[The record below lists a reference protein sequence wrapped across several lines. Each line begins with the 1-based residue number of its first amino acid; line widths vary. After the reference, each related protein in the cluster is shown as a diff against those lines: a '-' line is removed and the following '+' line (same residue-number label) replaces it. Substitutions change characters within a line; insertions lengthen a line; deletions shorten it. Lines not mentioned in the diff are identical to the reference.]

1 MARGFNGMP
10 GGNMQALL
18 KQAQKMQQDMQKAQA
33 EVESFEAEGSAGG
46 AVKCVVNG
54 KYEVLSVS
62 ISPEAVNPSDVEVLQ
77 DMIQLAFTDALQ
89 KVKQHSDAKL
99 SQVTGGMNLP
109 GMF

>member
-1 MARGFNGMP
+1 MARGFNGFP

-33 EVESFEAEGSAGG
+33 EVESFEAEGAAGG
-46 AVKCVVNG
+46 AVKCTING

-62 ISPEAVNPSDVEVLQ
+62 ISPEAMDASDVEVLQ
-77 DMIQLAFTDALQ
+77 DMVQLAFNDALR
-89 KVKQHSDAKL
+89 KVREHSDAKL

>member
-1 MARGFNGMP
+1 MARGFNGFP

-33 EVESFEAEGSAGG
+33 EVESFEAEGAAGG
-46 AVKCVVNG
+46 AVKCIING

-62 ISPEAVNPSDVEVLQ
+62 ISPEAIDASDVEVLQ
-77 DMIQLAFTDALQ
+77 DMVQLAFNDALR
-89 KVKQHSDAKL
+89 KVKEHSDAKL
-99 SQVTGGMNLP
+99 SQVTGGINLP

>member
-46 AVKCVVNG
+46 AVQCVVNG

-62 ISPEAVNPSDVEVLQ
+62 ISPEAIDPSDVDVLQ
-77 DMIQLAFTDALQ
+77 DMVQLALNDALK
-89 KVKQHSDAKL
+89 KVREHSEAKL
-99 SQVTGGMNLP
+99 SQVTGGMNMP